1 MLDKGLSHFSS
12 YLSKWLPR
20 GKVKRHSLQP
30 ASQAVRSRRLS
41 PYLNEFYL
49 HCRKLWWPLNW
60 TNIWIE
66 SVIRH
71 NTWQWNPGRSV
82 ANFCLFSQ
90 PFSIFLL
97 LFLSFLFPFSGGKT
111 FSDQTVCYVRKQ
123 GVLSGWEQDFPNISL
138 SIPPKTYPTLISC
151 KCIAVLYFILVSNL
165 FPFVKVKVKLAHEPE
180 DPFILRDFTSNSL
193 KAGRHS
199 K

>member
-1 MLDKGLSHFSS
+1 MNRKCNKAQHLAMKPREICCLLLLVFLAVFHFSS
-12 YLSKWLPR
+12 LIS
-20 GKVKRHSLQP
+20 
-30 ASQAVRSRRLS
+30 
-41 PYLNEFYL
+41 F
-49 HCRKLWWPLNW
+49 
-60 TNIWIE
+60 
-66 SVIRH
+66 
-71 NTWQWNPGRSV
+71 
-82 ANFCLFSQ
+82 LFV
-90 PFSIFLL
+90 
-97 LFLSFLFPFSGGKT
+97 SFLFPFSGGKT

-138 SIPPKTYPTLISC
+138 AIPPKTYPTLISC